1 MPPRQF
7 LLTAPTR
14 RAFLQHGAL
23 CLAGLTGMVSGKDEP
38 GGTEVKVVARVGIL
52 TDLHYA
58 DKEPTKTRFY
68 RETSKKLEEAVQRFN
83 EDKPDFIVELG
94 DLIDQAKTV
103 EQEIAWLDE
112 IEKVFAKVISP
123 RHYVLGNH
131 CLATL
136 TKEEFIAHT
145 GASKTSHYSFDHGDV
160 HFVILDACYRSDGE
174 PYGRSNADWTD
185 ANIPAA
191 EVAWLRE
198 DLKSNTHPVVVFAHQ
213 RLDDADKH
221 SVKNAAEVRAVL
233 EASGRVS
240 AVLQGHSHKNAYQ
253 QMNGIHYVT
262 LAAMI
267 EGSGDENNSYGLMEV
282 LNDGALRIKGLRK
295 METRELSG
303 LKRA

>member
-1 MPPRQF
+1 MSLFAKEREGGVVP
-7 LLTAPTR
+7 APAV
-14 RAFLQHGAL
+14 RA
-23 CLAGLTGMVSGKDEP
+23 
-38 GGTEVKVVARVGIL
+38 GIL
-52 TDLHYA
+52 TDLHHA
-58 DKEPTKTRFY
+58 DKVPMKTRFY
-68 RETSKKLEEAVQRFN
+68 RESAKKLEEAVQRFN
-83 EDKPDFIVELG
+83 EEKPDFIVELG

-112 IEKVFAKVISP
+112 IEKVFAKVTSP

-131 CLATL
+131 CVATL

-145 GASKTSHYSFDHGDV
+145 GASKISHYSFEHGGV

-174 PYGRSNADWTD
+174 PYGRSNAEWTD

-191 EVAWLRE
+191 ELAWLRE
-198 DLKSNTHPVVVFAHQ
+198 DLKVAMHPVVVFAHQ

-262 LAAMI
+262 LAALI
-267 EGSGDENNSYGLMEV
+267 EGSGEENNSYGLMEV
-282 LNDGALRIKGLRK
+282 LNDGALRIKGFRK
-295 METRELSG
+295 LETRELSRE
-303 LKRA
+303 KRA